1 MPYILKFY
9 NLHVDVLDV
18 GDLCEDFL
26 HVDVLLV
33 DVLYVVVLHVELLMS
48 CMSMS
53 CMLLKDLS
61 TLSLE
66 ECESLVPRGPG
77 GWRKIRHAE

>member
-1 MPYILKFY
+1 MSSMLMPYILKFY

-33 DVLYVVVLHVELLMS
+33 DVLYVVVLHVDVLHVDVLHVVEGPVHP
-48 CMSMS
+48 
-53 CMLLKDLS
+53 
-61 TLSLE
+61 E
-66 ECESLVPRGPG
+66 PG
-77 GWRKIRHAE
+77 GV